1 MLAGPFPSRV
11 TLCKAFHLS
20 MARFT
25 FGGEQQEASGSI
37 PGSRN
42 INDEKNALL
51 YRYFRKILE
60 NYLIYVQPFEHSWHA
75 VSFC

>member
-1 MLAGPFPSRV
+1 MTEKRTHWSQVWPQVCMLAGPFPSRV

-51 YRYFRKILE
+51 
-60 NYLIYVQPFEHSWHA
+60 
-75 VSFC
+75 